1 MVANSS
7 WRTFAKAAWIAV
19 PPLIFVKDRWMW
31 VYCVEGRSMTPT
43 LNPQESL
50 IDRWFRDFVLVH
62 RNAELRKGDIV
73 LLRDPG
79 TNELIV
85 KRLIA
90 QEREVV
96 SAPTGHIFVPE
107 GYCWVEGD
115 NGRLSVDSRSFGAVP
130 CGLLEGLVLSVVWP
144 LWRARWLEEIMADGG
159 RTPTAEAE
167 ERMRVMV
174 TSHLT
179 PGAVIEDDDEE

>member
-1 MVANSS
+1 MGPK
-7 WRTFAKAAWIAV
+7 WRTWAKAAWVAV
-19 PPLIFVKDRWMW
+19 PPLIFMKDRWMW

-50 IDRWFRDFVLVH
+50 VDRCFRDYVLVH

-85 KRLIA
+85 KRLVA

-96 SAPTGHIFVPE
+96 SAHSGRLFVPE
-107 GYCWVEGD
+107 GHCWVEGD

-130 CGLLEGLVLSVVWP
+130 SGLLEGLVLSVVWP
-144 LWRARWLEEIMADGG
+144 FWRARWLEEMVEDQS
-159 RTPTAEAE
+159 PE

-174 TSHLT
+174 TSHLSSGGT
-179 PGAVIEDDDEE
+179 IDDDDE

>member
-1 MVANSS
+1 
-7 WRTFAKAAWIAV
+7 
-19 PPLIFVKDRWMW
+19 MW

-50 IDRWFRDFVLVH
+50 VDRCFRDYVLVH

-73 LLRDPG
+73 LLRARAVELSSHRDPG

-85 KRLIA
+85 KRLVA

-96 SAPTGHIFVPE
+96 SAHSGRLFVPE
-107 GYCWVEGD
+107 GHCWVEGD

-130 CGLLEGLVLSVVWP
+130 SGLLEGLVLSVAAWQQGDETPETP
-144 LWRARWLEEIMADGG
+144 LAVERLLSWWGKANVSDDMRNWDQ
-159 RTPTAEAE
+159 TWTA
-167 ERMRVMV
+167 VKPFIPV
-174 TSHLT
+174 
-179 PGAVIEDDDEE
+179 

>member
-1 MVANSS
+1 
-7 WRTFAKAAWIAV
+7 
-19 PPLIFVKDRWMW
+19 MW
-31 VYCVEGRSMTPT
+31 VYSVEGRSMAPT
-43 LNPQESL
+43 LNPQESFV
-50 IDRWFRDFVLVH
+50 DRCFRDMVLVH
-62 RNAELRKGDIV
+62 RNAELRKGDVV

-96 SAPTGHIFVPE
+96 HGPAGHIFVPE
-107 GYCWVEGD
+107 GYCWVQGD
-115 NGRLSVDSRSFGAVP
+115 NERLSVDSRSFGAIP

-144 LWRARWLEEIMADGG
+144 FWRARWIEEMMVPD
-159 RTPTAEAE
+159 TTAQAE
-167 ERMRVMV
+167 ERLRYMV

-179 PGAVIEDDDEE
+179 PGAVLEDESDE